1 MAITKTVNK
10 TVKIPK
16 ETKELEYV
24 LTINLADQVLKG
36 KGATAL
42 EALKSIKKPIKIF
55 TKANIELS
63 YGKKSC
69 FQTWQPIKVKR
80 LFFPLAQGIMSKQL
94 EYLLK

>member
-1 MAITKTVNK
+1 MATTIK
-10 TVKIPK
+10 K
-16 ETKELEYV
+16 ETKVSQETKPLEYK
-24 LTINLADQVLKG
+24 LTITLADQVLKG
-36 KGATAL
+36 KGASAL
-42 EALKSIKKPIKIF
+42 EALQSIKKPIKIF